1 MADHLL
7 TELDGRADLVE
18 KCMPS
23 YPPYG
28 KRILL
33 DNGWFATVRKP
44 NVELVVDSADHVD
57 ATGVVADG
65 QHREHDIVV
74 LANGFEVF
82 QGASRLGLRGRG
94 GIDLADLWADDDPMA
109 YLGITVADFPNFFI
123 MQGPPPVSGTAAVRS
138 SKPSVMPATSAHVS
152 PQWLRRTDGQS
163 RSASNRW
170 STTTMPSTQ
179 NMSI

>member
-1 MADHLL
+1 MYQRTAQWARPIPRYHEPIPEGSQRLFEHLPFYASWFRFVMLWRYGDGLLPLLRKDPDWEHPHSINRANERHRQQMADHLL

-33 DNGWFATVRKP
+33 DNGWFATIRKP

-82 QGASRLGLRGRG
+82 QGAQPARSPWSQRRRPGR
-94 GIDLADLWADDDPMA
+94 AM
-109 YLGITVADFPNFFI
+109 
-123 MQGPPPVSGTAAVRS
+123 
-138 SKPSVMPATSAHVS
+138 
-152 PQWLRRTDGQS
+152 GQ
-163 RSASNRW
+163 R
-170 STTTMPSTQ
+170 
-179 NMSI
+179 